1 MSSESKKSNRGGVRP
16 GAGRPKGTTHKAKG
30 LPKAKRVTIR
40 MYPEDLEIADKLVEL
55 GYDSDRSNVIRKAL
69 QEVLQRLTPAC

>member
-1 MSSESKKSNRGGVRP
+1 MTEQKKSGRGGARS

-30 LPKAKRVTIR
+30 LPKAKRITIR

-69 QEVLQRLTPAC
+69 RDALQRLTLAA